1 MSYKSD
7 KKGLVVVAVSALVLG
22 TLLSWGALY
31 GLSRNFEPD
40 GQTTGS
46 AVFRGVPDLLKNPP
60 HRARYPISH
69 PSVSRAILNACAA
82 KFSASALVQATS
94 SIRSATFQWYVVR

>member
-46 AVFRGVPDLLKNPP
+46 AVFPRRP
-60 HRARYPISH
+60 
-69 PSVSRAILNACAA
+69 
-82 KFSASALVQATS
+82 
-94 SIRSATFQWYVVR
+94 